1 MAFYETTD
9 DSIIVQH
16 EVECVVCTGQTTEK
30 VTGGDQAFSCD
41 ECGVKVVEEKGE
53 YTVDG
58 AGQITSSVETA
69 FSLRRVV

>member
-1 MAFYETTD
+1 MGFYETTD

-16 EVECVVCTGQTTEK
+16 EVECVVCTGPTTEK
-30 VTGGDQAFSCD
+30 VTGGEKAFSCD
-41 ECGVKVVEEKGE
+41 ACSVKVVAEKGK

-58 AGQITSSVETA
+58 AGQIDSSVEKA